1 MANNEDQNVV
11 DKAKKTI
18 EEVEEAGK
26 LAANLSSGNFLG
38 AAKNA
43 IHLLKNKQFQKRL
56 KRKLIMFGLKA
67 MIPIIIA
74 ACLFGV
80 INAIKDKMVD
90 LMANA
95 ATSVSG
101 FLSKTWQWMTDDYW
115 IKLDE
120 EMEFIVDTD
129 TGETLGTKDT
139 ITDADL
145 VNENGEARN
154 TETETFTIV
163 DKYVKELGNQ
173 GVSLEALRLLG
184 DADYSDTE
192 KLLENEENK
201 ALVEKYISE
210 FIRADIITQQPHKRR
225 GTELVSEHNQNFVD
239 GGIYIYRTKK
249 EPTIKEDDFI
259 NGNYHE
265 ENVPVEDKDY
275 EQMKYMNYQEFM
287 EKLAQNDKSLRYRY
301 TINQENG
308 NLIFAEI
315 KSTVTKTGKSELGG
329 WFGNI
334 DIWLQ
339 QQANAKVEYELKQV
353 EVDYRQLISKYTM
366 PYEFLIQLCEI
377 TQNPE
382 FVYHVALLARN
393 TNIALVV
400 QDNTTVERETI
411 ETEKDMQYY
420 RNNHDNS
427 VSGASASGGTN
438 TEKERTV
445 TIKTTQTP
453 VLRIDYADTWSFY
466 EEFEYTKNVEG
477 ILTEQG
483 PIVRSVANGTLSMP
497 STLSGHHKAEEFTGQ
512 TITEAD
518 ELEEY
523 WYDNIAVETRTKT
536 QMITTTTTYN
546 EAIMKNSIEKSK
558 QFLGLLR
565 NDTGTCSQDDC
576 FEQKKDPTKG
586 SPTALYCAEN
596 AVFNRNG
603 INVQYRIPNRTKTE
617 SPLNQ
622 LMSGVEMLYAALQ
635 SNSNGY
641 QEKDLLLSGEQK
653 SESFAI
659 QDQYIAD
666 GDYESAYVV
675 KMQGLVEH
683 LHYLMTFPEN
693 EEYTPIYI
701 HASDD
706 DEDNYDIRVEYD
718 DITDE
723 ELDILYKVCEAEAG
737 GSSEAE
743 IGHVASVILNRVI
756 CSKWPNT
763 IREVVFQPGQFSCIS
778 DGHYAKAVP
787 SEKTKRAVDSV
798 LASGDTTGGAVYYRT
813 KSSAIKAGMPTSKN
827 ETHSTYIYLFE
838 DPNTHIFYTDKLS
851 LQELIGSTGGTVPST
866 GKLKDIFPD
875 GIPTTYNEI
884 RKYLVTVDVP
894 ITTKSG
900 TKTTTKVTIHK
911 DVAQDL
917 IRALQTAQDAGFKV
931 YEVQGFSWRSISGS
945 STISQHA
952 LGLAVDIN
960 VNENY
965 CVYPSGKVDAG
976 SFWDPNRSEYSIPSN
991 GALVNAFKS
1000 IGWGWGG
1007 NWSSKKDYMHFSYT
1021 GG

>member
-1 MANNEDQNVV
+1 MANNEDENVV

-26 LAANLSSGNFLG
+26 LAANLASGNFIG

-43 IHLLKNKQFQKRL
+43 IHLLKDKQFKKRL
-56 KRKLIMFGLKA
+56 KRKCIMFALQA
-67 MIPIIIA
+67 MIPILIA
-74 ACLFGV
+74 ACLLGV
-80 INAIKDKMVD
+80 INGIKDKMID
-90 LMANA
+90 LMASA

-101 FLSKTWQWMTDDYW
+101 FLSKAWQWMTDDYW

-120 EMEFIVDTD
+120 EMEFIVDAD

-145 VNENGEARN
+145 VNENGQKRN
-154 TETETFTIV
+154 TQTEAYTIV
-163 DKYVKELGNQ
+163 DKYIKELGNK
-173 GVSLEALRLLG
+173 GISLEALRLLG
-184 DADYSDTE
+184 DADYSNTE

-225 GTELVSEHNQNFVD
+225 GTELVNEHNQNFVD
-239 GGIYIYRTKK
+239 GGIYLYRTKK
-249 EPTIKEDDFI
+249 EPSINENDFT
-259 NGNYHE
+259 NGSYHE
-265 ENVPVEDKDY
+265 ENVPIEDKDY
-275 EQMKYMNYQEFM
+275 EQMKYMNYEEFM
-287 EKLAQNDKSLRYRY
+287 EKLAKNDKSLRYRY

-308 NLIFAEI
+308 NLIFVEI
-315 KSTVTKTGKSELGG
+315 KSTVTKTGKTQVGG

-334 DIWLQ
+334 DVWLQ
-339 QQANAKVEYELKQV
+339 QQANAKEKYELKKV

-400 QDNTTVERETI
+400 QDNTTVERETV
-411 ETEKDMQYY
+411 EAEKDMQYY
-420 RNNHDNS
+420 RNYKDNS
-427 VSGASASGGTN
+427 VSGAMGDTF

-477 ILTEQG
+477 TLTEHG
-483 PIVRSVANGTLSMP
+483 PIVKSVANGTLSTP
-497 STLSGHHKAEEFTGQ
+497 STLSGFHAAEQDVGQ
-512 TITEAD
+512 AQTEAD
-518 ELEEY
+518 ELRDY
-523 WYDNIAVETRTKT
+523 WYDTFAIETRTKT

-546 EAIMKNSIEKSK
+546 EAIIKNSIEKSK

-565 NDTGTCSQDDC
+565 NETGTCSHDNC
-576 FEQKKDPTKG
+576 FEQKKNPTKG
-586 SPTALYCAEN
+586 DPTALYCAQD
-596 AVFNRNG
+596 AVFERNG
-603 INVQYRIPNRTKTE
+603 INVQYRIPNMTRTE
-617 SPLNQ
+617 SPLNR
-622 LMSGVEMLYAALQ
+622 LTSGIEMLYSALQ
-635 SNSNGY
+635 SNSSGY
-641 QEKDLLLSGEQK
+641 QEKDLLLSGDQK
-653 SESFAI
+653 NDKFSI

-666 GDYESAYVV
+666 GDYESAYIV

-693 EEYTPIYI
+693 EDYTPVYI
-701 HASDD
+701 HTSDD

-723 ELDILYKVCEAEAG
+723 ELMILYKVCEAEAG
-737 GSSEAE
+737 GSSESE
-743 IGHVASVILNRVI
+743 IGHVASVVLNRVI

-763 IREVVFQPGQFSCIS
+763 IEEVVFQPGQFACVS
-778 DGHYAKAVP
+778 DGHYDKAVP

-798 LASGDTTGGAVYYRT
+798 LASGDTTGGAVYFRT
-813 KSSAIKAGMPTSKN
+813 ESSAKAAGMPTSKN
-827 ETHSTYIYLFE
+827 ETHPTYIFLFK

-851 LQELIGSTGGTVPST
+851 LQELIGSTGGSVPAT
-866 GKLKDIFPD
+866 GKLKEIFPN
-875 GIPTTYNEI
+875 GVPTTENEI

-900 TKTTTKVTIHK
+900 TKTTTKVTVHK
-911 DVAQDL
+911 AIAEDL
-917 IRALQTAQDAGFKV
+917 KQVLQKAQDAGFKV
-931 YEVQGFSWRSISGS
+931 YEIQGFSWRNISGK

-965 CVYPSGKVDAG
+965 CVYPNGKVDAG
-976 SFWDPNRSEYSIPSN
+976 SFWDPSRSEYSIPAN
-991 GALVNAFKS
+991 GVLVNAFKT

-1007 NWSSKKDYMHFSYT
+1007 SWSSKKDYMHFSYT